1 MMHTKEMRTTGP
13 PRTNTSISLT
23 WVSEQESLIKALI
36 SQKKCGILLV
46 QKDKWDI
53 RIVWTMEMRL
63 AEIQGITTSKVHRR
77 TLMIVM

>member
-13 PRTNTSISLT
+13 PRTNPSISLT

-63 AEIQGITTSKVHRR
+63 AEIQGIPTIKVHRR
-77 TLMIVM
+77 TLMIAM